1 MRIMDDEK
9 KRTYQS
15 TTLGVPP
22 LKMVLVHAKND
33 RQNRAAQAI
42 LESPEAKEKRETQ
55 KAIVKLIQHLND
67 E

>member
-1 MRIMDDEK
+1 MDDEK

-33 RQNRAAQAI
+33 RQNKAAQKI

>member
-1 MRIMDDEK
+1 MDDEK

-33 RQNRAAQAI
+33 RQNKAAQKI

-55 KAIVKLIQHLND
+55 KAIVKLIKHLND

>member
-1 MRIMDDEK
+1 MDNKK

-22 LKMVLVHAKND
+22 LKMILVNADND
-33 RQNRAAQAI
+33 RQNASAQTI
-42 LESPEAKEKRETQ
+42 LESPEAKDKREKQ
-55 KAIVKLIQHLND
+55 KAITKLIKHLND

>member
-1 MRIMDDEK
+1 MDDKK

-22 LKMVLVHAKND
+22 LKMVLVHTDND
-33 RQNRAAQAI
+33 RQNQAAQTI
-42 LESPEAKEKRETQ
+42 FESPEAKDKREKQ
-55 KAIVKLIQHLND
+55 KAIKKLIQHLND

>member
-1 MRIMDDEK
+1 MGDEK
-9 KRTYQS
+9 RRTYQS

-33 RQNRAAQAI
+33 RQNKAAQKI

>member
-1 MRIMDDEK
+1 MDDEK

-15 TTLGVPP
+15 TTLGMPP

-33 RQNRAAQAI
+33 RQNEAARTI

-55 KAIVKLIQHLND
+55 KAIVKLIKHLND

>member
-1 MRIMDDEK
+1 MDDK
-9 KRTYQS
+9 KKITYQS

-33 RQNRAAQAI
+33 RQNKAAQTT

-67 E
+67 K

>member
-1 MRIMDDEK
+1 MDDK
-9 KRTYQS
+9 KKITYQS

-33 RQNRAAQAI
+33 RQNKAAQTT

>member
-1 MRIMDDEK
+1 MDNEK

-22 LKMVLVHAKND
+22 LKMVLVHADNY
-33 RQNRAAQAI
+33 RQNEAAQTI
-42 LESPEAKEKRETQ
+42 LESREAKEKREKQ
-55 KAIVKLIQHLND
+55 KAITRLIKHLND

>member
-1 MRIMDDEK
+1 MDDQK

-22 LKMVLVHAKND
+22 LKMVLVHAEND
-33 RQNRAAQAI
+33 RQNRAAQTI
-42 LESPEAKEKRETQ
+42 LESPEAKEKREKQ
-55 KAIVKLIQHLND
+55 KAIVKLIKHLND

>member
-1 MRIMDDEK
+1 MDDEK

-15 TTLGVPP
+15 ATLGVPP
-22 LKMVLVHAKND
+22 LKMVLVHAKNN
-33 RQNRAAQAI
+33 RQNRAAQTM

>member
-1 MRIMDDEK
+1 MDDEK
-9 KRTYQS
+9 KITYQS

-22 LKMVLVHAKND
+22 LKMVLIHAKND
-33 RQNRAAQAI
+33 RQNRAAQTI

>member
-1 MRIMDDEK
+1 MDDKK

-22 LKMVLVHAKND
+22 LKMILVHADND
-33 RQNRAAQAI
+33 RQNNAAQTI
-42 LESPEAKEKRETQ
+42 LESPEAKEKREKQ
-55 KAIVKLIQHLND
+55 KAITKLIKHLND

>member
-1 MRIMDDEK
+1 MDDEK

-33 RQNRAAQAI
+33 RQNRAAQTI

>member
-1 MRIMDDEK
+1 MDDQK

-22 LKMVLVHAKND
+22 LKMVLVHAEND
-33 RQNRAAQAI
+33 RQNRAAQTI

-55 KAIVKLIQHLND
+55 KAIARLIQHLND

>member
-1 MRIMDDEK
+1 MDDEK

-33 RQNRAAQAI
+33 RQNKAAQKI
-42 LESPEAKEKRETQ
+42 LESPEAKEKREKQ
-55 KAIVKLIQHLND
+55 KAIVKLIKRLND

>member
-1 MRIMDDEK
+1 MDDEK

-33 RQNRAAQAI
+33 RQNKTAQTI
-42 LESPEAKEKRETQ
+42 LESPEAKEKREKQ
-55 KAIVKLIQHLND
+55 KAIVKLIKHLND